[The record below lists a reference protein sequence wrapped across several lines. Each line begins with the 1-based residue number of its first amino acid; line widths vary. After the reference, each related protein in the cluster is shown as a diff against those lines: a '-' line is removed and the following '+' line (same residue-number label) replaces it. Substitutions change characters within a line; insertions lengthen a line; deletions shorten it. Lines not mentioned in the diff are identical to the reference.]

1 MNAASRRLV
10 VAALWILSLMFVAQY
25 AGSAQSNPAIGQEIR
40 FLRSDGT
47 GAGHRGILIAN
58 FGGQWLP
65 VTLDEMP
72 DGNGLSRPPSPPQ
85 P

>member
-1 MNAASRRLV
+1 MTTARHRFV
-10 VAALWILSLMFVAQY
+10 VAALWILSLVFVAQC
-25 AGSAQSNPAIGQEIR
+25 AGSAQSNPPVGQEVR
-40 FLRSDGT
+40 FLRSEGT
-47 GAGHRGILIAN
+47 GTGHRGILIAN

-72 DGNGLSRPPSPPQ
+72 DANMLIRPSSPRQ